1 MSWVT
6 KTTQNWNVL
15 NSITNQ
21 TIPWSMFPSLCFYNM
36 FLVCCFHQKTGDQ
49 SQPKS
54 TLSVRNYIVLLK
66 WSVAV
71 ICSCAHDKES
81 ARIAIFMLWFC
92 TAAFSQPFGSTVGI
106 KLCSGIGLGL
116 RFRRNGLPVLI
127 NFWTK
132 DRTKRTISKKKVGE
146 SLKSQCRSLCI
157 MNVAL
162 QTCINNHPCRKV
174 SWTRMFC
181 LRERERDKCS
191 CVIAWSKWQCLSIRP
206 EPLFLICGH
215 PGAPPVVPLS
225 STLQWWLNLIP
236 WARNGVWCG
245 RALPKVR

>member
-106 KLCSGIGLGL
+106 KLCCGIGLGL

-181 LRERERDKCS
+181 LRERERETN
-191 CVIAWSKWQCLSIRP
+191 VHAWLLGANDNVCPYDLNPFSWFVAIR
-206 EPLFLICGH
+206 
-215 PGAPPVVPLS
+215 
-225 STLQWWLNLIP
+225 
-236 WARNGVWCG
+236 
-245 RALPKVR
+245 VRRLLCH

>member
-106 KLCSGIGLGL
+106 KLCCGIGLGL

-132 DRTKRTISKKKVGE
+132 DRTKRTISKKKWG
-146 SLKSQCRSLCI
+146 SLWR
-157 MNVAL
+157 
-162 QTCINNHPCRKV
+162 V
-174 SWTRMFC
+174 S
-181 LRERERDKCS
+181 
-191 CVIAWSKWQCLSIRP
+191 A
-206 EPLFLICGH
+206 GH
-215 PGAPPVVPLS
+215 YVL
-225 STLQWWLNLIP
+225 WM
-236 WARNGVWCG
+236 
-245 RALPKVR
+245 